1 VRFSAAAPPQQ
12 RDFGLRLVCGK
23 NIHHDIAP
31 STRVMAFAAIASKWF
46 PVAAAAEPPGSAA
59 FLWYSFVGDAS
70 ASKPPLAR
78 VLGKWLSHQCRAG
91 EYFAWGPSRS
101 SLSHQSKL
109 SLAGWRRSAAND
121 RAHAAAIQKSA
132 LRERKRGRPGV
143 AKPVG
148 FATPHGPFSA
158 SDASRSMSSR
168 RRTLCAAAF
177 AVPPRRAAGD
187 RAHAAAVQKSAAL
200 GAEGGTG
207 LGVAKPVGFA
217 TPRAPFSPC
226 GRCRKHVVE
235 VANTLRSGATQVAHT
250 KLIPPRGPPGI
261 ASGMP
266 LQVGH
271 PWHRFGRPR
280 PRFGACGH

>member
-1 VRFSAAAPPQQ
+1 MSCRRIFCLGAVTELAQPSIKAVACRLAPECYHAAMGTDLA
-12 RDFGLRLVCGK
+12 V
-23 NIHHDIAP
+23 
-31 STRVMAFAAIASKWF
+31 
-46 PVAAAAEPPGSAA
+46 
-59 FLWYSFVGDAS
+59 YAS
-70 ASKPPLAR
+70 A
-78 VLGKWLSHQCRAG
+78 LGS
-91 EYFAWGPSRS
+91 
-101 SLSHQSKL
+101 
-109 SLAGWRRSAAND
+109 AND
-121 RAHAAAIQKSA
+121 RAHAAGIQKSA

-177 AVPPRRAAGD
+177 AVPPRRAADD

-226 GRCRKHVVE
+226 GRRRKHVVE

-250 KLIPPRGPPGI
+250 NLIPPRGPPGI

-280 PRFGACGH
+280 PRFGARGTEAFAPVLRVQSWRYPEKYRWRVFCERLEWRPRSRSS